1 MFNRSRHSSLRMEQ
15 LMIKYNMKKL
25 SIFVLGALLC
35 GAQGVNAKGTDK
47 EVRGDDAAVRYT
59 GRTQVDNDGSVTF
72 DWVGTYLE
80 TRLTGGRLAVRLSE
94 TGTSYYNVFV
104 DGKLHNVVKA
114 CGKDTVIDF
123 VSGVSRNAHALRI
136 QKRTEG
142 EFGKTT
148 IHRFLLPQSGALQQA
163 NIERS
168 RHIEFIG
175 NSLTCGYGTEGKDRN
190 EPFKLETENC
200 NLSFSTIVSRYFDA
214 DYTLVA
220 HSGRGAVRNYGD
232 TVRVSA
238 VTMREKMLQTFDEGS
253 KEQWDF
259 KAYTPD
265 LVVINLGTNDFSVE
279 PKPFKSEFVASYTK
293 ILKQL
298 RQHYGDV
305 PILCIYCCTIPAPV
319 YDYYEAALVEM
330 NDKNI
335 HLLQMKKD
343 LFNTEADY
351 GAVWHPNYNGQRKMA
366 MEIIPMVSTITGW
379 ELSGKAVE

>member
-1 MFNRSRHSSLRMEQ
+1 MNR
-15 LMIKYNMKKL
+15 L
-25 SIFVLGALLC
+25 STLFLAAILYFAHGA
-35 GAQGVNAKGTDK
+35 NAKSTDR

-59 GRTQVDNDGSVTF
+59 GRTQVSDDGSVTF
-72 DWVGTYLE
+72 DWVGTYFE
-80 TRLTGGRLAVRLSE
+80 TKLTGGKLAVRLSD

-104 DGKLHNVVKA
+104 NGKLHRVVKA

-123 VSGVSRNAHALRI
+123 VSGIGRGIHALRI

-148 IHRFLLPQSGALQQA
+148 IHRFILPMSGFLQKEDRQR
-163 NIERS
+163 N

-175 NSLTCGYGTEGKDRN
+175 NSLTCGYGTEGKHCD

-200 NLSFSTIVSRYFDA
+200 DFSFSTIISRYYDA

-253 KEQWDF
+253 KELWNF
-259 KAYTPD
+259 KAYKPD
-265 LVVINLGTNDFSVE
+265 IVIINQGTNDFSVE
-279 PKPFKSEFVASYTK
+279 PKPFKNEFVASYTQ

-298 RQHYGDV
+298 RQHYGQV
-305 PILCIYCCTIPAPV
+305 PILCVYSCTIPAPV
-319 YDYYEAALVEM
+319 YDYFEAVLTEM
-330 NDKNI
+330 NDKDI
-335 HLLQMKKD
+335 HLLKITED
-343 LFNTEADY
+343 LFNAETDY
-351 GAVWHPNYNGQRKMA
+351 GAVWHPNYSGQRKMA
-366 MEIIPMVSTITGW
+366 MEIIPMVSTLTGW
-379 ELSGKAVE
+379 KLSGKAVE